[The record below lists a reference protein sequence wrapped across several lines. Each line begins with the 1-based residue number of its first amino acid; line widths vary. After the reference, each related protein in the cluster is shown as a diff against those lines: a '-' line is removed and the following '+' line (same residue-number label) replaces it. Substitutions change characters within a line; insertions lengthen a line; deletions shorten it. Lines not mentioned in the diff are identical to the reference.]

1 MTDGMTVISN
11 INTTHSDEFIFVPS
25 ILTDT
30 PPSIDHSA
38 ILAQQTNQS
47 DAQYTHIHCVPKKS
61 TFLFFKMTF
70 CISQRKVATV
80 YR

>member
-30 PPSIDHSA
+30 PPSNVHYRPLPYWRSKPIKAPPNIH
-38 ILAQQTNQS
+38 I
-47 DAQYTHIHCVPKKS
+47 YTVSQKS
-61 TFLFFKMTF
+61 PPFYFSK
-70 CISQRKVATV
+70 
-80 YR
+80 